1 LHVRVAKLV
10 AGLIAVAEPRKAWCG
25 CNDQR
30 GGSRGGKDDL
40 THGFSPV
47 FRLSVRLN
55 GSFRPLLEVAVA
67 RRERLNDL
75 PSA

>member
-1 LHVRVAKLV
+1 
-10 AGLIAVAEPRKAWCG
+10 LIAVAESRKAWRG

-30 GGSRGGKDDL
+30 GGGRGGKDDL

-47 FRLSVRLN
+47 FRLN
-55 GSFRPLLEVAVA
+55 GSFRPLLEMAVA